1 MNAHPAEAAAHRF
14 IKRMLTAPGTT
25 SEHMLILADW
35 MDEAAAAT
43 TDNAEAAIFT
53 RRASE
58 LRTVLAPPMPAPAM
72 QPAPALSG
80 QPFTEAGR

>member
-1 MNAHPAEAAAHRF
+1 MSAHPAEAATHRF
-14 IKRMLTAPGTT
+14 IKRMLTTPGTT

-43 TDNAEAAIFT
+43 TDFVEAAIFT
-53 RRASE
+53 RRAGE
-58 LRTVLAPPMPAPAM
+58 LRTVLAPLMPAPAM

-80 QPFTEAGR
+80 QPFTGCGR